1 MGTMLKKIWVYTIN
15 HKWSKD
21 ILRANLLY
29 LLLVLIYNL
38 FHFRLRPISWHLFNK
53 AFWLMNLCL
62 VIKMF
67 LNAYDKAE
75 RQNKKIQ

>member
-1 MGTMLKKIWVYTIN
+1 MIKRSWEYIVS

-21 ILRANLLY
+21 ILRANLLFVV
-29 LLLVLIYNL
+29 LVVLYNI
-38 FHFRLRPISWHLFNK
+38 FHFQLKPISLHFFIKTFL
-53 AFWLMNLCL
+53 LMNLCL

-75 RQNKKIQ
+75 RQQD